1 MPSITYNRFEGG
13 LDLRQGSSVADAN
26 RLRVLKN
33 AYVTT
38 GKAIK
43 KRPGL
48 VFEAEFDGPTLPEYT
63 KHGLFAMQG
72 KLTTFYTAPVPPTPH
87 PDPEP
92 DSRFASF
99 YVFNPAGA
107 YLMTGI
113 VFAESYAGEVALG
126 FETNS
131 YPFVCIEWGTNWSG
145 SGSAPYARTCH
156 FLGDGAVYQVPSQ
169 PVSVS
174 DFNHN
179 YPVIKKSNRM
189 WLTSLDKENVFFCAL
204 KDARTWGIAPSTGA
218 DAGFLGVASEQSGS
232 SQVTALGE
240 YGSKLVVFF
249 ADSAQIWAVDPDQT
263 LNRLEQIIPIGT
275 KHPYAHVTVGN
286 DILFLS
292 PQGVR
297 SISSTS
303 DVVANLVETDVGSPV
318 DAAITDIFGSNSPK
332 AIYYR
337 NGGQA
342 WFYYGTKALVYTFS
356 RTAKIN
362 AWSVYEFPVSL
373 DYVTQL
379 DGTLYI
385 RSGNTVYSLSDTA
398 YTDYGEPIDVEIEL
412 PFLDFKM
419 AGVLKQVLSMDVVF
433 SGTANVQHR
442 FDPKEP
448 TLITPELSLDGDTRS
463 RRLIP
468 VELLAVNIA
477 PVITHSANE
486 AFELQ
491 ALTYYFESLGITP

>member
-48 VFEAEFDGPTLPEYT
+48 VFEAEFEDYVDELDN
-63 KHGLFAMQG
+63 KVGLFAIGG
-72 KLTTFYTAPVPPTPH
+72 KLATFSRRPTTGIPN
-87 PDPEP
+87 P
-92 DSRFASF
+92 DSRFVS
-99 YVFNPAGA
+99 YLVSNPSGD
-107 YLMTGI
+107 YPVKG
-113 VFAESYAGEVALG
+113 VHFADFYAGEVAAG
-126 FETNS
+126 YETTS
-131 YPFVCIEWGTNWSG
+131 YPFVVTDWTDSGVSPYHNIIQEFIGQGSPYLVTNAYLG
-145 SGSAPYARTCH
+145 FGGLTTRTQ
-156 FLGDGAVYQVPSQ
+156 A
-169 PVSVS
+169 
-174 DFNHN
+174 
-179 YPVIKKSNRM
+179 IKKSNRV
-189 WLTSLDKENVFFCAL
+189 WILSDDRENVFFCAL

-292 PQGVR
+292 PQGIR

-385 RSGNTVYSLSDTA
+385 RSGNTVYSLSDTT
-398 YTDYGEPIDVEIEL
+398 YTDDGEPIDVEIEL

-442 FDPKEP
+442 FDPQEP